1 MIMNKVLSAVFAFA
15 LVLGCCGQSAWGQ
28 TSFKMTKENGH
39 YYTTAAINGKA
50 HIPVFIE
57 TGYPALTMSLDRYD
71 ELLASL
77 PLEEIELV

>member
-1 MIMNKVLSAVFAFA
+1 MLCLPLHWGWGAAGRVR
-15 LVLGCCGQSAWGQ
+15 GGQ

-57 TGYPALTMSLDRYD
+57 TGYPALTVSLDRYD